1 MNTRS
6 LAIAGGLAITSLF
19 LVVPPAHAV
28 KAQPVAGCSSQGS
41 WELIGP
47 DPEGFGL
54 VDVNGDGFLCFRP
67 LNSGKGII
75 IDNNVPF

>member
-1 MNTRS
+1 MHTRS
-6 LAIAGGLAITSLF
+6 LAIAGGLAITSL
-19 LVVPPAHAV
+19 LLASPSAHAV
-28 KAQPVAGCSSQGS
+28 KAKPVAGCSSQAG

-47 DPEGFGL
+47 DPEGFAP
-54 VDVNGDGFLCFRP
+54 VDTNGDGFLCFRQ

>member
-1 MNTRS
+1 MHTRS

-19 LVVPPAHAV
+19 LAVPSANAV
-28 KAQPVAGCSSQGS
+28 KAKPVAGCSSGAG

-47 DPEGFGL
+47 DPGFGL
-54 VDVNGDGFLCFRP
+54 VDVNGDGFLCFRQ

>member
-1 MNTRS
+1 LRLLGVS
-6 LAIAGGLAITSLF
+6 PS
-19 LVVPPAHAV
+19 PACSSPCLQRNAV
-28 KAQPVAGCSSQGS
+28 KAKPVAGRSSEAG

-47 DPEGFGL
+47 DPGFGL
-54 VDVNGDGFLCFRP
+54 VDVNGDGFLCFRQ

>member
-1 MNTRS
+1 VQTRS

-19 LVVPPAHAV
+19 LSVPSAHAV
-28 KAQPVAGCSSQGS
+28 KAKPVAGCSSEAG

-47 DPEGFGL
+47 DDFAK
-54 VDVNGDGFLCFRP
+54 VDVNGDGFLCFRQ